1 MQDDAA
7 VHLELCFTGSSQS
20 HRTLAASLAAT
31 ASLAFKVGPQAL
43 QPWQHIAV
51 LRQFDLCLGTG
62 SLCAHGKDVEDERC
76 AVEDL
81 HLQFVFDIPYL
92 FGREFIIENHHTDF
106 AFCLFFGENVLFDF
120 LQFSL
125 AHVCRLVGSCHT
137 LRETL
142 HGDGAC
148 GIGEKFQF
156 VKVFLGLGLV
166 LLLGNESYQNGG
178 FRLDFGDYKFF
189 HAQILFLVKILF
201 LVVNNENWSYKYT

>member
-1 MQDDAA
+1 M
-7 VHLELCFTGSSQS
+7 
-20 HRTLAASLAAT
+20 
-31 ASLAFKVGPQAL
+31 GPQAL

-92 FGREFIIENHHTDF
+92 FGREFIIENHHADF
-106 AFCLFFGENVLFDF
+106 AFSILFGEDVLFDF

-178 FRLDFGDYKFF
+178 FIPESILDEALRNAWRYYESLSAGVEYKTVLCDGNYIVY
-189 HAQILFLVKILF
+189 AA
-201 LVVNNENWSYKYT
+201 YKL